1 MKSIEKLASCVA
13 AAAVAITMA
22 SSAMADVNV
31 AFFLEWATPNQED
44 KVKKVYDD
52 ALGTKVNWT
61 NFDAGTAMTEA
72 MLAGDIDIS
81 YSQGLAPFVNGVNA
95 SAPIKM
101 VALAVA
107 YPAND
112 CFVRNDAGIDASN
125 ANELEGQSVAVPL
138 NTMAD
143 YSFRV
148 MMKTLG
154 VDVSKIK
161 VIDQAPEDGAVS
173 LTDGNVVM
181 ACIFGGNS
189 AAKAREVGTPIMS
202 EKSKQAAGIV
212 SFDVVSVTEKFAQEN
227 PEQLRTFLQV
237 TDEANTRY
245 NAGKS
250 DMEII
255 AKDAGM
261 KLPLARDLISTFV
274 FPSNKEQLSNY
285 FSKGGPVEAAIN
297 FVGQTFATAEAPAL
311 ADYSAVIDTSF
322 LK

>member
-1 MKSIEKLASCVA
+1 MKSITKIASRVA
-13 AAAVAITMA
+13 AAALAATL
-22 SSAMADVNV
+22 SSATLAEVNV

-52 ALGTKVNWT
+52 ALGEKVNWT
-61 NFDAGTAMTEA
+61 NFDTGTAMTEA

-81 YSQGLAPFVNGVNA
+81 YSQGLAPFVNAVNA
-95 SAPIKM
+95 SAPIKL

-112 CFVRNDAGIDASN
+112 CFVRNDAGIDESN

-148 MMKTLG
+148 MMKTMG
-154 VDVSKIK
+154 VDVAKIK
-161 VIDQAPEDGAVS
+161 VIDQNPEDGAVS

-181 ACIFGGNS
+181 ACIFGGAS
-189 AAKAREVGTPIMS
+189 QAKAREVGSPIMS

-227 PEQLRTFLQV
+227 PEQLRTFLDV
-237 TDEANTRY
+237 TDDANARF

-250 DMEII
+250 NMKVI

-261 KLPLARDLISTFV
+261 TLKVARDQIATFV
-274 FPSNKEQLSNY
+274 FPSSKEQLKSY
-285 FSKGGPVEAAIN
+285 FNRGGPVDAAIN
-297 FVGQTFATAEAPAL
+297 FVGKTFATAEAPAL
-311 ADYSAVIDTSF
+311 RDYSVVIDTSF